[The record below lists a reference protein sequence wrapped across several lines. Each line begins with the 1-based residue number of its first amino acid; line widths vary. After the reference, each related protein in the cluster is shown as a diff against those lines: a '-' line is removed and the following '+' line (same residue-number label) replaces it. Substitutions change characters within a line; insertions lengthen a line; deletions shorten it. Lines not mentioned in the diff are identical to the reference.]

1 MDVVEEKLSFNARA
15 KASMRVF
22 LRSKNWVE
30 KVRSIERMNQA
41 SKIARKAMKEAL
53 RLREAQ

>member
-1 MDVVEEKLSFNARA
+1 MDAANEKLNFNARA

-22 LRSKNWVE
+22 LRSKGWVE

-53 RLREAQ
+53 RLREAR